1 MEQQGRAAEGMS
13 MNILNQKKIET
24 LSMEIGSDNVPVLLD
39 IFLGEIDTYIKNL
52 SQYDRKEQLMYLK
65 EISHA
70 LKSSAA
76 SFGADRLCDL
86 AISIDKKAKAGELAV
101 EGDEATTMIDVLRDT
116 QEVYRSWSL

>member
-1 MEQQGRAAEGMS
+1 MS
-13 MNILNQKKIET
+13 MNILNHKKIES

-39 IFLGEIDTYIKNL
+39 IFLSEIDTYITNL
-52 SQYDRKEQLMYLK
+52 SQYDGTEQLTYLE

-86 AISIDKKAKAGELAV
+86 AISIDKKAKAGELSV
-101 EGDEATTMIDVLRDT
+101 NGEEAATMIDVLSDT
-116 QEVYRSWSL
+116 QEVYRSWNL

>member
-1 MEQQGRAAEGMS
+1 MS
-13 MNILNQKKIET
+13 MNILNQKKIEN

-39 IFLGEIDTYIKNL
+39 IFLGEIDTYIQNL
-52 SQYDRKEQLMYLK
+52 SLYDGTEQLTYLK

-86 AISIDKKAKAGELAV
+86 AISIDKKAKAGELVV
-101 EGDEATTMIDVLRDT
+101 EGEEATTMIDVLRDT